1 MKLTKDKIK
10 NAVMC
15 AQQVLSQD
23 VIFDGDRKKLP
34 ISVDAVTDYIAEHC
48 SVTIEIREV
57 IFEATH
63 LKGRKET
70 YKLGKSIYEGEK
82 VIIEI
87 RSNLS
92 DFWKRFV
99 AFKELMHILVDN
111 DDDDLTP
118 YGDVI
123 LEKLVSEGHIGVI
136 SDDGDAPPAQSELV
150 AEVAA
155 IEVIYPIAL
164 RQKDLVKIQDP
175 SSDETMSKISLLYEA
190 PRPIIDTALN
200 FNYLVFIKEATKLD
214 ETME

>member
-10 NAVMC
+10 NAVVC
-15 AQQVLSQD
+15 ARQVLGQD
-23 VIFDGDRKKLP
+23 EIFNSDREKLA
-34 ISVDAVTDYIAEHC
+34 ISVDAVTDYIAKHC
-48 SVTIEIREV
+48 NVTIEMREV

-70 YKLGKSIYEGEK
+70 YRDGT

-99 AFKELMHILVDN
+99 AFKELMHILVDK

-123 LEKLVSEGHIGVI
+123 LEKLVLEGHIGVL
-136 SDDGDAPPAQSELV
+136 SGDGDTPPAQSELV

-155 IEVIYPIAL
+155 IEVIYPGAL
-164 RQKDLVKIQDP
+164 RDEDLARIQDP
-175 SSDETMSKISLLYEA
+175 NSETTMSKIGLLYEA
-190 PRPIIDTALN
+190 PRPVIGTALN
-200 FNYLVFIKEATKLD
+200 LDYLGFICEALKLD
-214 ETME
+214 

>member
-15 AQQVLSQD
+15 AQQVLKQD
-23 VIFDGDRKKLP
+23 EVFNGDTQKLA
-34 ISVDAVTDYIAEHC
+34 ISVDAVTDYIAAHC
-48 SVTIEIREV
+48 NMEIEIREV

-70 YKLGKSIYEGEK
+70 YKGGK

-99 AFKELMHILVDN
+99 AIKELMHILVDK

-123 LEKLVSEGHIGVI
+123 LEKLVLEGHIGVL
-136 SDDGDAPPAQSELV
+136 SGDGDSPPAQSELV

-155 IEVIYPIAL
+155 IEVIYPVVL
-164 RQKDLVKIQDP
+164 RRADSDDIKDP
-175 SSDETMSKISLLYEA
+175 ESEMTMSKIGLKYEA
-190 PRPIIDTALN
+190 PSPIVSTALN
-200 FNYLVFIKEATKLD
+200 SDYLGFIITALD
-214 ETME
+214 ADSD